1 MVEMLKNL
9 EISDDKVLFN
19 KVSWTIENMFVSS
32 ILSYRAVIFYKCL
45 EITLT
50 DYVHLLGE

>member
-19 KVSWTIENMFVSS
+19 KVSGTIENMFVSS